1 VSPPELIPPATR
13 LTTPEHCKGKIK
25 GRVRLSVIVDAQGAP
40 RNINFLE
47 PLGNDL
53 DKLALLTMD
62 NDRFKP
68 ATQDGNPVATAQI
81 VTMELN
87 ACESESTGEGE
98 KNAIALHLRSLPEQ
112 HFSPLADIPKHVILG
127 PTVAQNLAKQYN
139 EHHFDKVGQYKNG
152 TIISAPKLIRYTE
165 AQYTLQA
172 RKESVSGIC
181 LVSLIVDTNGMPQKI
196 RVVRPIGYGL
206 DENAIEAVSHYRF
219 QPALADGF
227 PVAVPIQVQVNFKLL
242 IPLPPA

>member
-87 ACESESTGEGE
+87 ACEAESTGEGE

-139 EHHFDKVGQYKNG
+139 EHHLDKVGQYKNG